1 MDMTIVAILLAP
13 FYVFVILGTAY
24 TVMYFIDVARHELN
38 ASKSGKE

>member
-1 MDMTIVAILLAP
+1 MTIVAILLAP

-38 ASKSGKE
+38 ASKGKGE